1 MYSDLVNV
9 IKMYKDIDI
18 DIKLYK
24 EKINEFNNEI
34 KENQKIIQALK
45 LKIKEN
51 DDQLLKIQA

>member
-34 KENQKIIQALK
+34 KENQKSIQTLK

-51 DDQLLKIQA
+51 DD